1 MKKKLLVIAGL
12 SLVCF
17 SAVAASASLGLG
29 NERLFAEV
37 TPVNAVWVHYPKRE
51 ATKDK
56 KGIREY
62 WVNCS
67 THEHVFSKPESGS
80 ISEYTSYDETGFAE
94 DDDRWIYTETL
105 SDQTVL
111 MTDETKSFDL
121 GTDYSG
127 ATITSMKA
135 GTIDLG
141 TDASN
146 LNVNSFAS
154 NHSDDGIKSVQ
165 IDLTKDS
172 KLYSLFFDATFVTA
186 NIASVDDFIK
196 YVSPYTESN
205 GSYTDANKTGYYIL
219 TADIDVSE
227 KIKHSSGNAATGYF
241 SGTFDGGD
249 HTITV
254 KGQDNHGVFSNLRN
268 ATVKDLTVKETR
280 HSDGECYCT
289 FARHVYQT
297 TLDHVTVVMTGAG
310 TDVSADNYD
319 PTVSVSRGWLS
330 WATFQGNVLKDCVFD
345 ASNYK
350 LGSLFGWNTS
360 MTMPTC
366 TNCVVKAKVL
376 KQAMYSAYLASK
388 NESATFQPSNVE
400 LKDGEVAIP
409 GLTLTLTA

>member
-80 ISEYTSYDETGFAE
+80 ISEYTTYDETGFAE

-205 GSYTDANKTGYYIL
+205 GSYTGATKTGYFVL
-219 TADIDVSE
+219 TADNLDFHT
-227 KIKHSSGNAATGYF
+227 KIKYAPDPSNNYF
-241 SGTFDGGD
+241 CGTFDGGGK
-249 HTITV
+249 TIKMPSSNTY
-254 KGQDNHGVFSNLRN
+254 GLFSTLYK
-268 ATVKDLTVKETR
+268 ATIKDLTIDDYYHNDDPSVCVLARYAKE
-280 HSDGECYCT
+280 
-289 FARHVYQT
+289 T
-297 TLDHVTVVMTGAG
+297 TLDRVTVKMTGANDAVNG
-310 TDVSADNYD
+310 ANYD
-319 PTVSVSRGWLS
+319 PTVGENRGWLS
-330 WATFQGNVLKDCVFD
+330 YTTFQGNTLKDCVFD

-350 LGSLFGWNTS
+350 LGSLFGNNQN
-360 MTMPTC
+360 MTAPKC

-376 KQAMYSAYLASK
+376 KQAMYSKYKSK
-388 NESATFQPSNVE
+388 TYQPSNVTLAE
-400 LKDGEVAIP
+400 GEEAIS
-409 GLTLTLTA
+409 GLTLTLTAQSE